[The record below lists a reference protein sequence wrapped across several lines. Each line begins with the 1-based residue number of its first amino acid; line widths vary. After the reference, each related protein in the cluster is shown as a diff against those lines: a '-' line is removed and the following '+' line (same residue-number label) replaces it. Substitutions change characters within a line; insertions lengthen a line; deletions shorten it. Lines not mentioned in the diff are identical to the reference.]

1 MTNIDNQAKEE
12 LLMAKKE
19 LGTETFNEHFR
30 EVFGIP
36 CLDFVNSI
44 VINLPEPCYANCD
57 YCIDTYLRKN
67 SIDNINFLKICE
79 KVLQEFPNIKSVAIT
94 GGTLNS
100 VDFNNLIDLIKK
112 YFPDSY
118 INWNT
123 NGVAINEEYLS
134 GIDKINHINLHR
146 NSIDEDTNKKIFKA
160 TKPILTIDQAK
171 KLFGEKLCL
180 RVTIDESFDIDEY
193 SKVGI
198 PLYLNRLLPGTKE
211 TDDIFNYT
219 VKKLN
224 MSDEVDRR
232 RRNVYLSA
240 NYQDV
245 PIRICVGD
253 KLATHIPNRRPT
265 YLNVAI
271 VHRSGIVCGSWFE
284 DDKVLYNPSIQLKNE
299 NDTNNVKKLLLSKN
313 VK

>member
-1 MTNIDNQAKEE
+1 MTNTAQEE

-19 LGTETFNEHFR
+19 LGIEVFNEHFR

-57 YCIDTYLRKN
+57 YCIDAYLRKN
-67 SIDNINFLKICE
+67 SIDNTNFLKICE
-79 KVLQEFPNIKSVAIT
+79 KVFKEFPNIKNVSIT

-146 NSIDEDTNKKIFKA
+146 NSVDDDTNKRIFKSL
-160 TKPILTIDQAK
+160 KPMLTIEQAK
-171 KLFGEKLCL
+171 ILFGKKLCL

-193 SKVGI
+193 VKLGI
-198 PLYLNRLLPGTKE
+198 PLYLNRLLPGTRE
-211 TDDIFNYT
+211 TDNVFNNT
-219 VKKLN
+219 LKKINVL
-224 MSDEVDRR
+224 DVVDRR
-232 RRNVYLSA
+232 RRNLYLSA
-240 NYQDV
+240 NYHGV
-245 PIRICVGD
+245 RIRICVGD
-253 KLATHIPNRRPT
+253 KLAIHVPDRKPT
-265 YLNVAI
+265 YLNVVI

-284 DDKVLYNPSIQLKNE
+284 DDKVIYEPSMQLENE
-299 NDTNNVKKLLLSKN
+299 SDRNNAKKLLLNKKN
-313 VK
+313 N